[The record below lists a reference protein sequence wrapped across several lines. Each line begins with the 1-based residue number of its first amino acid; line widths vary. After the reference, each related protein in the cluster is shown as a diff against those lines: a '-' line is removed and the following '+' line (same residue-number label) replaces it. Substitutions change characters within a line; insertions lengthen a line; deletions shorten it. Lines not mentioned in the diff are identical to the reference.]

1 MNGIT
6 RQLGLIAVMITVP
19 VICWYFVFTPQNEM
33 IDSIQEDIRQRQ
45 QKLNEVEALA
55 ANLEDLESIVES
67 GLQAIELIESKLPR
81 QQDVERILEQVWQ
94 AARANGLVVKSVRSR
109 KPVAAMVYME
119 QPLAVE
125 LEGPFEGF
133 YAFMLALE
141 QLPRI
146 TRVFDLELATITHL
160 SGPSRDELP
169 PGSVRADFTLSIYF
183 SNGAVRTAE
192 AETTR

>member
-133 YAFMLALE
+133 YAFLLDLE
-141 QLPRI
+141 LLPRI
-146 TRVFDLELATITHL
+146 TRIFNLTLKKIDTL
-160 SGPSRDELP
+160 SGPVKDDLP
-169 PGSVRADFTLSIYF
+169 PGSVNATFMLSIYF
-183 SNGAVRTAE
+183 TTTPTRTTM
-192 AETTR
+192 ETNP